1 MTSMSERGFSADD
14 LAGLEPTESGG
25 NVELID
31 PATGE
36 WMMRFERVHLD
47 HAVETSTGS
56 ATAAV
61 VARSFTEALPGLAQ
75 MFRAS
80 MSHAPGTVQQTAEV
94 GYRVVFSPSV
104 QKGINSGSLR
114 MMQSARGTLPTA
126 INNSGKI
133 VQTAAVVAPD
143 AVAATA
149 GAAAVSGAAVAGGAA
164 AAGGVAATATIAS
177 VAIAALPIV
186 LVVGAGIAASMAHQR
201 WLEQTFGQLQGSLD
215 RLETRLRDDDLGTL
229 ESADRLMDML
239 AEDLSGGSIPEQL
252 KLELAAVQ
260 ARIDALYWSR
270 RRYVERYKRQLEERQ
285 TAHEVKTGKTS
296 AWAGRTAE
304 QIVDEDQGVI
314 DELVVFTQAMITRAR
329 VTAAT
334 AAVLAADGEAA
345 AAIRRIDELDTT
357 MRRDYFDLYNRVTA
371 LASNAPEMNRWKQLI
386 DRGTTQTAIE
396 RVAVLAGAMDQAIG
410 SALPDRDEAGVLPV
424 FAASELEDLFVQ
436 DL

>member
-1 MTSMSERGFSADD
+1 MTSDSGHGFSADD
-14 LAGLEPTESGG
+14 LAGLSATESGG
-25 NVELID
+25 AVELVN

-36 WMMRFERVHLD
+36 WLMRFERVNLD
-47 HAVETSTGS
+47 RAVETSTGS

-61 VARSFTEALPGLAQ
+61 VARSFAEAVPGLVQ

-80 MSHAPGTVQQTAEV
+80 MEYAPEIVHQSAEV
-94 GYRVVFSPSV
+94 GYRVVFSPAV
-104 QKGINSGSLR
+104 QKGINNGSLK
-114 MMQSARGTLPTA
+114 MMQSASGTLPTA
-126 INNSGKI
+126 LNGSGKI
-133 VQTAAVVAPD
+133 VETAVIAAPAAAASSAGVAAV
-143 AVAATA
+143 
-149 GAAAVSGAAVAGGAA
+149 GGAAVAGGAA
-164 AAGGVAATATIAS
+164 AAGGVAATATVTS
-177 VAIAALPIV
+177 VAIAALPVV

-229 ESADRLMDML
+229 ESADRLMDL
-239 AEDLSGGSIPEQL
+239 VAEDLSGGSIPDQL

-260 ARIDALYWSR
+260 TSVDALYWSR

-285 TAHEVKTGKTS
+285 TAHELKTGETS
-296 AWAGRTAE
+296 AWAGRTAK

-334 AAVLAADGEAA
+334 AAVLAADGEATS
-345 AAIRRIDELDTT
+345 AIRRIDELDTT
-357 MRRDYFDLYNRVTA
+357 MRRDYFDLYNRVSA
-371 LASNAPEMNRWKQLI
+371 LASNAPEMKRWKQLI

-410 SALPDRDEAGVLPV
+410 SALPDRNEAGVLPV
-424 FAASELEDLFVQ
+424 FAASEIADLFVL
-436 DL
+436 DV